1 MAFLRL
7 GFIRESKT
15 GNINTGLYDA
25 IAYIFNEKKTE
36 GKYVGGYNLIVDMQ
50 NSTESAYKQMLDTK
64 RLFDKLDKRQ
74 AYHYKLSFPSN
85 DDVSPEQVMNITD
98 ELCSRCF
105 SNYECAYSVHT
116 NTEHLHSHIV
126 FNSVGFDGYKY
137 RYEKGDWQRYI
148 QPVVNDI
155 CMKYGLSGLDL
166 DVDENL
172 KLNYRSKKNMN
183 YNSWMKN
190 KGTKVQSSEY
200 TNAMIKKD
208 LDECI
213 AAAHSYDEFVRLM
226 TEKGHVYDDSHKY
239 ITVKAP
245 GRKRP
250 ARIINFTSDK
260 STYTKENITNMI
272 KGIYLD
278 REEVVKRLFAD
289 WNEYNSTIKVRFM
302 KHYSIDIFRL
312 NEEIELITDNDIN
325 DKKELAEYAAYISAA
340 DKELNI
346 IRKKI
351 NISLERHEAAY
362 KALDELL
369 DNYEGFVRYKSGDVR
384 CKEAYDTCMV
394 AYRELSRYD
403 IKRLYEYREK
413 AQEVITQIDYYK
425 KHVYVN
431 KKIVKRI
438 QSKIK

>member
-137 RYEKGDWQRYI
+137 EKGDWQRYI

-200 TNAMIKKD
+200 TNVMIKKD

-289 WNEYNSTIKVRFM
+289 WNEQY
-302 KHYSIDIFRL
+302 
-312 NEEIELITDNDIN
+312 
-325 DKKELAEYAAYISAA
+325 DK
-340 DKELNI
+340 
-346 IRKKI
+346 
-351 NISLERHEAAY
+351 
-362 KALDELL
+362 
-369 DNYEGFVRYKSGDVR
+369 G
-384 CKEAYDTCMV
+384 T
-394 AYRELSRYD
+394 
-403 IKRLYEYREK
+403 LYEALQYR
-413 AQEVITQIDYYK
+413 Y
-425 KHVYVN
+425 
-431 KKIVKRI
+431 
-438 QSKIK
+438 IKTERGN

>member
-15 GNINTGLYDA
+15 GNINKGLYDA

-36 GKYVGGYNLIVDMQ
+36 GKYVGGYNLIVDMN

-85 DDVSPEQVMNITD
+85 DDVSPEQVMKITD
-98 ELCSRCF
+98 ELCFRCF

-137 RYEKGDWQRYI
+137 RYEKGDWKRYI

-155 CMKYGLSGLDL
+155 CMKYGLSGLNL

-172 KLNYRSKKNMN
+172 KFNYRAKKNMN

-190 KGTKVQSSEY
+190 RGIKVQSSEY
-200 TNAMIKKD
+200 TNVMIKKD

-226 TEKGHVYDDSHKY
+226 TEKGHVTA
-239 ITVKAP
+239 I
-245 GRKRP
+245 
-250 ARIINFTSDK
+250 
-260 STYTKENITNMI
+260 
-272 KGIYLD
+272 
-278 REEVVKRLFAD
+278 
-289 WNEYNSTIKVRFM
+289 
-302 KHYSIDIFRL
+302 SI
-312 NEEIELITDNDIN
+312 
-325 DKKELAEYAAYISAA
+325 
-340 DKELNI
+340 
-346 IRKKI
+346 
-351 NISLERHEAAY
+351 
-362 KALDELL
+362 
-369 DNYEGFVRYKSGDVR
+369 
-384 CKEAYDTCMV
+384 
-394 AYRELSRYD
+394 
-403 IKRLYEYREK
+403 
-413 AQEVITQIDYYK
+413 
-425 KHVYVN
+425 
-431 KKIVKRI
+431 
-438 QSKIK
+438 